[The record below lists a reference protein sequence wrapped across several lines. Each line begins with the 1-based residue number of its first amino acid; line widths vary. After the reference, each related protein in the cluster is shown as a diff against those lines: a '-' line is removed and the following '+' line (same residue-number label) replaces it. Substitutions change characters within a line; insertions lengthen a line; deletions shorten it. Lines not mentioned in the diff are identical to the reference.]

1 MSELSALSLDD
12 LAHEFESI
20 QRQGQ
25 LMQGR
30 ILLEAR
36 QRFKADADFG
46 KWIVDTGGAIGSISR
61 QHRTLLMNLARFFEN
76 RSLEKICISAAYE
89 IAAPKNADIAVEVYE
104 YVKDK
109 NLPLNEIRKQI
120 EIRKQ
125 STDTKQPVE
134 KVTENVRIIP
144 TEKPVI
150 TGKPVKTRE
159 DIILEDVLEGLTDG
173 EKRHVLNNCLKR
185 LSLYPK

>member
-36 QRFKADADFG
+36 NRFKADADFG
-46 KWIVDTGGAIGSISR
+46 KWIVDTGGAIGSVSR

-120 EIRKQ
+120 EIRKP
-125 STDTKQPVE
+125 KPVE
-134 KVTENVRIIP
+134 KPAENVRIIP

-159 DIILEDVLEGLTDG
+159 DSIFDVLEGLTDG

>member
-36 QRFKADADFG
+36 QRFKADAPFG
-46 KWIVDTGGAIGSISR
+46 KWCSEAGGAISSTCR
-61 QHRTLLMNLARFFEN
+61 QHRTKLMNLARFFEN
-76 RSLEKICISAAYE
+76 REINKICISAAYE
-89 IAAPKNADIAVEVYE
+89 IAAPINADIAVEVYE
-104 YVKDK
+104 YAKGK

-134 KVTENVRIIP
+134 KLAENVRIIP

-159 DIILEDVLEGLTDG
+159 DSIFDVLEGLTDG

-185 LSLYPK
+185 LPLYPK